1 MAIRKWKQ
9 VHSLTHPAQLRNP
22 AAATGDGNRQQK
34 AALLAAL
41 EAEAEE
47 ELEE

>member
-1 MAIRKWKQ
+1 M
-9 VHSLTHPAQLRNP
+9 THPAQLHKP
-22 AAATGDGNRQQK
+22 AATAGNGTDDQQK

-47 ELEE
+47 EHEGD